1 MEDIIIKKTGGWQM
15 IVEIYN
21 DYVIKY
27 PKNRDQME
35 DIIIN
40 YLKSIGKEFELQ
52 ERVDK
57 MINNINKSIKI
68 IKSSSIPRKYL
79 SNLKFLEGSKIKQTK
94 IRVLEEIFN
103 SFKDQKKIE
112 EIIDKYIEFVVLLWK
127 YKIHENT
134 YKIDSN
140 FGLMDSEIV
149 LMDPFEITNEKEKV
163 LSQIQRKK
171 WAKPQ
176 KYAGKINKK
185 AIDYLIKKANETW
198 TEERLNEVW
207 GTEEKL

>member
-1 MEDIIIKKTGGWQM
+1 MKNKLIKKTEGWQM

-21 DYVIKY
+21 DYVIKH
-27 PKNRDQME
+27 PKNKEQMRKKIQE
-35 DIIIN
+35 HLASKKKLHLLDERIDKIQSDIYN
-40 YLKSIGKEFELQ
+40 
-52 ERVDK
+52 
-57 MINNINKSIKI
+57 SIKI
-68 IKSSSIPRKYL
+68 IKGSSIPRKYL
-79 SNLKFLEGSKIKQTK
+79 SNLKFLKESKIKQTK

-112 EIIDKYIEFVVLLWK
+112 EIIDKYIECVVLLWK

-134 YKIDSN
+134 YKIYSN

-149 LMDPFEITNEKEKV
+149 LMDPFEITNKKEKV

-171 WAKPQ
+171 WAKPK

-185 AIDYLIKKANETW
+185 AINYLIKKANETW
-198 TEERLNEVW
+198 TEKRLNEVW
-207 GTEEKL
+207 GKV